1 MSMSEKILLAIDP
14 GDVQSAFCFMD
25 IDTYRPLYFAKEDN
39 KEAMAHMAEYVE
51 KHKVNNIACEMIQS
65 YGSNV
70 GRSVFF
76 TCVMI
81 GRLTE
86 YFESRGCKVDYV
98 YRKDEKINL
107 CGTMQS
113 TDASVRQAMIDR
125 FAKFDFKNGK
135 GTKKNPDWFFGFKA
149 DTWAAAAVGI
159 TWIDAQKGL
168 YTLSS

>member
-1 MSMSEKILLAIDP
+1 MNRKIVLAIDP

-25 IDTYRPLYFAKEDN
+25 IDTYEPLYFAKEKN
-39 KEAMAHMAEYVE
+39 EEAICHMAEYVE
-51 KHKVNNIACEMIQS
+51 KNNVKNIACEMIAS

-76 TCVMI
+76 TCVII
-81 GRLTE
+81 GRFTE
-86 YFESRGCKVDYV
+86 FFESRGCKVDYV
-98 YRKDEKINL
+98 YRKDEKVNL

-135 GTKKNPDWFFGFKA
+135 GTKNNPDWFFGFKS
-149 DTWAAAAVGI
+149 DVWAAGAVGI
-159 TWIDAQKGL
+159 TWIDALKGL
-168 YTLSS
+168 YILSS